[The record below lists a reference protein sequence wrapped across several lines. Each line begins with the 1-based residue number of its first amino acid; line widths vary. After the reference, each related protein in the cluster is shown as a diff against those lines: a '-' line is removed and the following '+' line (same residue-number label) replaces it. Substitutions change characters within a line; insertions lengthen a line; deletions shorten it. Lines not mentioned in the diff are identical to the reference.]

1 MPRYVKKYKD
11 KVGRPPGA
19 LIHVGKERTGKC
31 RITLFHYDE
40 NRFEEKEMDDI
51 RESFPY
57 KDKPGVTWINIDGVH
72 QIDVIEALGAHFQI
86 HPLVLSDIMNTTQRP
101 KMEDFQD
108 FLFIVLKMV
117 YFGSDGSRLSQSG
130 PTGKVGKKGSPS
142 KPQVTGGQGGNG
154 LHFEQVSLIV
164 GTNIVI
170 SFQENE
176 GDLFEQ
182 VRDRLRGGGGRIRKS
197 GPDYLAYALTDTIVD
212 HYFVIL
218 ERIGEKIEDV
228 EEVLLTNPTN
238 QTMQA
243 IHAMKRD
250 MVHLR
255 RSIWPLR
262 EVTSALE
269 KGESPLIHSSTRI
282 YLRDVYD
289 HTIQVIDTIESSRDI
304 LSGMLDIYLSSVSNK
319 MNSVMKVLTIIATI
333 FMPLTFIAGIYGMNF
348 IFMPE
353 LGWRM
358 GYPAVLIIMLIIG
371 LAMVVYFRRKKW
383 L

>member
-1 MPRYVKKYKD
+1 M
-11 KVGRPPGA
+11 
-19 LIHVGKERTGKC
+19 GKERTGKC

-40 NRFEEKEMDDI
+40 NRFEEKKLDDI

-72 QIDVIEALGAHFQI
+72 QIDVIEAVGAHFQI

-117 YFGSDGSRLSQSG
+117 YFGSDGSRLSQSA

-142 KPQVTGGQGGNG
+142 KPQATGGQGGNG

-218 ERIGEKIEDV
+218 ERIGEKI
-228 EEVLLTNPTN
+228 
-238 QTMQA
+238 
-243 IHAMKRD
+243 
-250 MVHLR
+250 
-255 RSIWPLR
+255 
-262 EVTSALE
+262 
-269 KGESPLIHSSTRI
+269 
-282 YLRDVYD
+282 
-289 HTIQVIDTIESSRDI
+289 
-304 LSGMLDIYLSSVSNK
+304 
-319 MNSVMKVLTIIATI
+319 
-333 FMPLTFIAGIYGMNF
+333 
-348 IFMPE
+348 
-353 LGWRM
+353 
-358 GYPAVLIIMLIIG
+358 
-371 LAMVVYFRRKKW
+371 
-383 L
+383 